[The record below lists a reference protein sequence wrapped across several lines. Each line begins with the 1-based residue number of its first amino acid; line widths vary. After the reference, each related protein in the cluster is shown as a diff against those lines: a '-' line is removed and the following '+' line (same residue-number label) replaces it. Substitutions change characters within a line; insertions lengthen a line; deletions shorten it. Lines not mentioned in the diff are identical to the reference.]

1 MEEQTRK
8 IDTTDGPITAR
19 LVVYRDYIG
28 SNGKWRLFW
37 EDIDHLG
44 CGFQDES
51 TVTGNP
57 FFNTMKDAI
66 AKGIQKHGIKAVRV
80 EF

>member
-1 MEEQTRK
+1 MDTR
-8 IDTTDGPITAR
+8 IMDTTAGKITTR
-19 LVVYRDYIG
+19 LVVYPDFIG

-37 EDIDHLG
+37 EDINNLG

-57 FFNTMKDAI
+57 FFKTKREAV
-66 AKGIQKHGIKAVRV
+66 QRGIKKYGIVAIRAD
-80 EF
+80 F

>member
-1 MEEQTRK
+1 MNNR
-8 IDTTDGPITAR
+8 IINTTAGQITAR

-37 EDIDHLG
+37 EDTNNLG

-51 TVTGNP
+51 TVMGQP
-57 FFNTMKDAI
+57 FYSTMRAAVDA
-66 AKGIQKHGIKAVRV
+66 GMRKHGIKAIKASW
-80 EF
+80 